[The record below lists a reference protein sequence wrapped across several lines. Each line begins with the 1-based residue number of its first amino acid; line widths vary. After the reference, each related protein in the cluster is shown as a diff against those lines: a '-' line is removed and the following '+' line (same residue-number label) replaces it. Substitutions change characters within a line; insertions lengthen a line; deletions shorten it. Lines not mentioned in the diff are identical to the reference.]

1 MSSEDEDEG
10 AGVGKEN
17 SGDDNDDED
26 DEEGG
31 DEELEEEGGKSKGDA
46 FEKALERR
54 MSLDF
59 EVDDEAQEL
68 LSFDSLKKAAEELA
82 AFPRITGPATLLLQQ
97 ANHEFCE
104 KKYEQA
110 MHTYTRALQLAAGGK
125 ESFLELVLLLNAGEC
140 SLALTDPRQREL
152 GETLLRRALDIVSV
166 LECECECVSVSEGV
180 GCLLLRM
187 IFVAAN
193 HL

>member
-1 MSSEDEDEG
+1 MRRVSFSEQVQTKEVLALSSEDEDEG

-68 LSFDSLKKAAEELA
+68 LSS
-82 AFPRITGPATLLLQQ
+82 
-97 ANHEFCE
+97 
-104 KKYEQA
+104 
-110 MHTYTRALQLAAGGK
+110 
-125 ESFLELVLLLNAGEC
+125 
-140 SLALTDPRQREL
+140 PRQHYL
-152 GETLLRRALDIVSV
+152 SP
-166 LECECECVSVSEGV
+166 CQC
-180 GCLLLRM
+180 
-187 IFVAAN
+187 
-193 HL
+193 